1 MTAILGRLY
10 HEPQNNNYVKF
21 KWVVSEKL
29 IISSGEKVVV
39 SPEILVSNDKQSAFQ
54 LKLVQKNSLNDI
66 WGLRLCRVNGK
77 SLSCKCT
84 IEVLKNGQIADTRS
98 DNYTFSVN
106 NREKI
111 ILDII
116 GISSWSL
123 SIVCQLKFPSTNTG
137 NNESADMDTELGLKF
152 NFEWIFLNKN
162 FSDLVLQTACGKEI
176 PAHRLVLATASPVFQ
191 AMFSHD
197 MLENKSQSVDM
208 VDISHQAAVEMLRYI
223 YTGSV
228 EIQEFSL
235 AADVLAAADKYQLE
249 ELKNKCERIL
259 GSNLSTEN
267 AVEALKIADTYSAKN
282 LEKEAVDFI
291 KRKMNETLPLNEI
304 KDMILG
310 KGRLVSK

>member
-1 MTAILGRLY
+1 MPAILGRLY
-10 HEPQNNNYVKF
+10 NEAENNNYVNST
-21 KWVVSEKL
+21 WVVSGKS
-29 IISSGEKVVV
+29 IISSEEKVVV
-39 SPEILVSNDKQSAFQ
+39 SPVIV
-54 LKLVQKNSLNDI
+54 KNS
-66 WGLRLCRVNGK
+66 
-77 SLSCKCT
+77 
-84 IEVLKNGQIADTRS
+84 
-98 DNYTFSVN
+98 
-106 NREKI
+106 
-111 ILDII
+111 
-116 GISSWSL
+116 
-123 SIVCQLKFPSTNTG
+123 G

-176 PAHRLVLATASPVFQ
+176 PVHRLVLATASPVFQ

-208 VDISHQAAVEMLRYI
+208 VDISHEAAVEMLRYI
-223 YTGSV
+223 YTGRIKA
-228 EIQEFSL
+228 EEFSL
-235 AADVLAAADKYQLE
+235 TADVLAAADKYQLE

-267 AVEALKIADTYSAKN
+267 VVEALKIAHTYSAKN